1 MKNLC
6 IIFFIFSVITHIFSL
21 GKVDDNY
28 VKNYLNSLENVE
40 IIQIN
45 NKEDFTSV
53 TNNIFSFNY
62 EENNPNYSIIMEK
75 DEVKKSKVKE
85 KKSSDK
91 DKNMIT
97 VDKRVLVGVGA
108 AVVAAAATVNVQ

>member
-1 MKNLC
+1 M
-6 IIFFIFSVITHIFSL
+6 ITHIFSL

-45 NKEDFTSV
+45 NKEDFTPV

-62 EENNPNYSIIMEK
+62 E
-75 DEVKKSKVKE
+75 
-85 KKSSDK
+85 
-91 DKNMIT
+91 
-97 VDKRVLVGVGA
+97 
-108 AVVAAAATVNVQ
+108 